1 MEECIL
7 SDDGGDCDD
16 CDDDR
21 NRQFKHIE
29 LVELNIIHIM
39 AIELV
44 VPHIKAIHIEV
55 EGIMAEH
62 IKAEYIRA
70 THIEAGYT
78 EVIHIKAKQNFSF
91 NNLMEGI
98 LTIDKQ
104 ELKDIIQGDIKVA
117 VEVGINLV
125 DNQAAFLY
133 FIN

>member
-1 MEECIL
+1 
-7 SDDGGDCDD
+7 
-16 CDDDR
+16 
-21 NRQFKHIE
+21 
-29 LVELNIIHIM
+29 M

-125 DNQAAFLY
+125 DN
-133 FIN
+133 